1 MHADGTIGTNGKKN
15 RKIALNFQATV
26 ATLSFGPINEWID
39 LYINIM
45 DGF

>member
-1 MHADGTIGTNGKKN
+1 MELLEQTVKKSE
-15 RKIALNFQATV
+15 IALNFQTTGAI
-26 ATLSFGPINEWID
+26 LSFGPINEWID